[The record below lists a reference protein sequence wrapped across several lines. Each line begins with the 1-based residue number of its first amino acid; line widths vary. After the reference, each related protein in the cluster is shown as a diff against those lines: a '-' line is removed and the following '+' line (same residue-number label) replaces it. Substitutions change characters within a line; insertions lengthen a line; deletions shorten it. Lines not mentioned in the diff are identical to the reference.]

1 TLGHH
6 VGDQVLRV
14 AATRLAEQVRPSDT
28 VARYGGD
35 EFCVIMP
42 SVTDAEAVAAV
53 AERLRQAIIQPF
65 ELAGQQL
72 DVGASVGIALFP

>member
-1 TLGHH
+1 VIDAARRSGAKVGLCFLDLDKFKLINDTLGHH

-53 AERLRQAIIQPF
+53 AER
-65 ELAGQQL
+65 
-72 DVGASVGIALFP
+72 